1 MIRAIVDFD
10 LKYPRTIIAFSILL
24 TLLMG
29 WNIPKM
35 QLEPDVKAL
44 MPQDFEII
52 TSMKEMED
60 TFGGN
65 DLVVV
70 SLTSENIFS
79 PGTLEKIEAMTAE
92 IETLATVDQV
102 TSITNVPDVQ
112 GTPDGFEVRELIED
126 FPVNESQ
133 IDSLKK
139 QIAGNKMIYGTLVS
153 TDFKKAGIIAFLNVA
168 SHENTDKEIYQTF
181 MAIKHKYEGP
191 EQIHIAGLPI
201 TRREVSTTMTSD
213 MKKLFPY
220 GIILMILLLVFSFRS
235 WMGTFLPFVVVIMS
249 IVFTVGLMVLFHVK
263 MTVVEMMIPVM
274 LIAIAN
280 SYSIQ
285 IVTQYFVEYI
295 RNPKADKDSLIRLI
309 LSYLTTPVFLSG
321 FTTLIGFLSLQSHIL
336 PPAKHLGLFCACGT
350 TIAFIFSL
358 TFIPAALKLLDFPM
372 ILKTS
377 TESSDKTSRFLV
389 GWGHIFVRFRKPFL
403 IFCLLAIIAISTGI
417 ARIIVDT
424 NPVAYWKKSSEIRQ
438 SNDVIDRNFGG
449 SSTLSILAKGDI
461 KDPEFLKKIENL
473 CAFLEKQPA
482 VTRANSIVDQLKR
495 MNQAFHGDSSQYNVI
510 PATNEEVAQYLF
522 LYSLTGNT
530 KDLDRFVDYDYT
542 QAQILA
548 RVNDSGSKVSYK
560 LYTDTKD
567 YIAKNLGTENFP
579 SVSGMAPLIGVLSE
593 LIIDGQIRSLLLS
606 IISVFLIVAVF
617 FRSLTAGLIS
627 IIPLSG
633 AVLCLFGIMGYIGIT
648 LNMATAMLSSIMIGV
663 GIDYTIHFMYRFR
676 LEAQKG
682 ADAENAVIRTL
693 TTSGK
698 GIIYNAT
705 SVIVGFMVLMLSG
718 FEPIYFFGF
727 LIVVSI
733 TGCLLGALT
742 ILPALL
748 VWIRPAFVF
757 GKRST
762 R

>member
-1 MIRAIVDFD
+1 
-10 LKYPRTIIAFSILL
+10 
-24 TLLMG
+24 
-29 WNIPKM
+29 
-35 QLEPDVKAL
+35 
-44 MPQDFEII
+44 
-52 TSMKEMED
+52 
-60 TFGGN
+60 
-65 DLVVV
+65 
-70 SLTSENIFS
+70 
-79 PGTLEKIEAMTAE
+79 
-92 IETLATVDQV
+92 
-102 TSITNVPDVQ
+102 
-112 GTPDGFEVRELIED
+112 
-126 FPVNESQ
+126 
-133 IDSLKK
+133 
-139 QIAGNKMIYGTLVS
+139 
-153 TDFKKAGIIAFLNVA
+153 
-168 SHENTDKEIYQTF
+168 

-249 IVFTVGLMVLFHVK
+249 IVFTVGLIVLFHVK
-263 MTVVEMMIPVM
+263 MTIVEMMIPVM

-285 IVTQYFVEYI
+285 IVTQYFVEYL
-295 RNPKADKDSLIRLI
+295 RNPKADKDGLIRLI
-309 LSYLTTPVFLSG
+309 LSYLTTPVFMSG

-372 ILKTS
+372 ILKA
-377 TESSDKTSRFLV
+377 TESHDRTSRFLI
-389 GWGHIFVRFRKPFL
+389 GWGHFFTRFRKSFL
-403 IFCLLAIIAISTGI
+403 VVCLISIIAISTGI
-417 ARIIVDT
+417 SRIIVDT
-424 NPVAYWKKSSEIRQ
+424 NPVAYWRKSSEIRR

-449 SSTLSILAKGDI
+449 SSTLSILATGNI
-461 KDPEFLKKIENL
+461 KAPEFLKKIENL
-473 CAFLEKQPA
+473 CIFLEKQPA
-482 VTRANSIVDQLKR
+482 VTQANSIVDQLKR
-495 MNQAFHGDSSQYNVI
+495 MNQAFHGDSSQYHVI

-530 KDLDRFVDYDYT
+530 KDLDRFVDYDYA

-548 RVNDSGSKVSYK
+548 RVNDSSSKVSYK

-606 IISVFLIVAVF
+606 IICVFLIVAVA

-627 IIPLSG
+627 IVPLS
-633 AVLCLFGIMGYIGIT
+633 AALICLFGIMGYIGIT

-682 ADAENAVIRTL
+682 ADAEDAVIRTL

-698 GIIYNAT
+698 GIVYNAV
-705 SVIVGFMVLMLSG
+705 SVIIGFAVLMLSG
-718 FEPIYFFGF
+718 FEPINFFGF

-733 TGCLLGALT
+733 SGCLFGALT
-742 ILPALL
+742 VLPALL
-748 VWIRPAFVF
+748 VWIKPSFVF
-757 GKRST
+757 GKRSW